1 VEDCVYIVVNKLMK
15 YKREA
20 LKYLHDRKKRGSLNQ
35 SKVTVHELAN
45 NTSVPTW
52 TEARKLIHNYNM
64 ESYDEQ
70 SKDET
75 LEGNETQAEK
85 EASTTT
91 ETGDQTEGETS
102 GKG

>member
-1 VEDCVYIVVNKLMK
+1 MTK
-15 YKREA
+15 YKVECLEYLRERR
-20 LKYLHDRKKRGSLNQ
+20 LRGSLNQ

-52 TEARKLIHNYNM
+52 AEARKLIHNYNM

-75 LEGNETQAEK
+75 PERNETQAEK
-85 EASTTT
+85 EASTLT
-91 ETGDQTEGETS
+91 EIGNQTERETS
-102 GKG
+102 GEG

>member
-1 VEDCVYIVVNKLMK
+1 MINGVYIAEIIVTK
-15 YKREA
+15 YKVECRE
-20 LKYLHDRKKRGSLNQ
+20 YLRERKLRGSLNQ

>member
-1 VEDCVYIVVNKLMK
+1 MINGVCIVEIIVTK
-15 YKREA
+15 YKVECLEYLRERR
-20 LKYLHDRKKRGSLNQ
+20 LRGSLNQ

-52 TEARKLIHNYNM
+52 AEARKLIHKYNM

-75 LEGNETQAEK
+75 PEGNETQAEK
-85 EASTTT
+85 EGSPSLQIGED
-91 ETGDQTEGETS
+91 ETREDQEIS
-102 GKG
+102 

>member
-1 VEDCVYIVVNKLMK
+1 MTK
-15 YKREA
+15 YKVECRE
-20 LKYLHDRKKRGSLNQ
+20 YLRERKLRGSLNQ

-52 TEARKLIHNYNM
+52 AEAKKLIHEYNM
-64 ESYDEQ
+64 ESYNEQ

-85 EASTTT
+85 EASTLIQNGED
-91 ETGDQTEGETS
+91 ETREIPDGTS
-102 GKG
+102 E

>member
-1 VEDCVYIVVNKLMK
+1 
-15 YKREA
+15 
-20 LKYLHDRKKRGSLNQ
+20 
-35 SKVTVHELAN
+35 
-45 NTSVPTW
+45 
-52 TEARKLIHNYNM
+52 M